1 MQAASRDL
9 QSAMGFIEGDDE
21 GEIRCA
27 GGDEIKFT
35 AASSGGG
42 GQWDLVS
49 RRGGDLDEEKISMT
63 TWTL

>member
-1 MQAASRDL
+1 VQAASRDL

-42 GQWDLVS
+42 GQ
-49 RRGGDLDEEKISMT
+49 
-63 TWTL
+63 